1 MSNKNGNK
9 FMMKIC
15 KNHWWLAARAI
26 ISCER
31 YATGQL
37 ADCKKPAQI
46 SPIHFVFLF
55 LAFRGIH
62 IDFFL
67 RAPESGK

>member
-1 MSNKNGNK
+1 MSNKNGNR

-37 ADCKKPAQI
+37 ADCKKPAQGAL
-46 SPIHFVFLF
+46 PPGPGQFP
-55 LAFRGIH
+55 A
-62 IDFFL
+62 DPFFN
-67 RAPESGK
+67 